1 MAPPA
6 LFSYAAAT
14 LLLWMSFEAGLCAQV
29 CDLQR
34 GPYIGGEN
42 QTTVGREKKVVRFS
56 MVR

>member
-42 QTTVGREKKVVRFS
+42 QTTVGREKS
-56 MVR
+56 CPLQHG